1 MESQCINDQTHTLNI
16 IGVIKS
22 TGWEFENYLKYAYL
36 CQHLIA
42 DVIIDRIEAI
52 NPHYWLYWAYFT
64 AGALQWTRSTD
75 KISEVISHFASV
87 QINSDSEALE
97 GSCQSMVY
105 RSVILWKKNT
115 YGNTFKYGHTS
126 IF

>member
-42 DVIIDRIEAI
+42 DVIIDRIEAPTTGCMGI
-52 NPHYWLYWAYFT
+52 HHSRGPSVD
-64 AGALQWTRSTD
+64 ALNW
-75 KISEVISHFASV
+75 
-87 QINSDSEALE
+87 
-97 GSCQSMVY
+97 
-105 RSVILWKKNT
+105 
-115 YGNTFKYGHTS
+115 
-126 IF
+126 